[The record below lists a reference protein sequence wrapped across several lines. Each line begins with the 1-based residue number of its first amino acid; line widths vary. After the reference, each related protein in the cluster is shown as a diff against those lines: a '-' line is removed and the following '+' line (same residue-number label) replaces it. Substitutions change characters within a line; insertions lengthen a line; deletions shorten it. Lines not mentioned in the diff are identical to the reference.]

1 MDADGYI
8 LLGKDHGRNP
18 YWHFPQGGVIK
29 NESIER
35 ALAREVWEEVGLRPS
50 DYNIVARLPGLRYKY
65 PANHRKITRWV
76 GQEQTYF
83 LVRCKTGRPSTA
95 LHRGPEF
102 ANPKWVLLQA
112 VREEKC
118 HSSRTT
124 SWKCSP
130 NSKEKSLRTPS
141 LNSSE
146 SPQPPTAPLRKSAS
160 YGPLTLQH
168 KLLIR

>member
-50 DYNIVARLPGLRYKY
+50 DYTIVARLPGLRYKY

-83 LVRCKTGRPSTA
+83 LVRCKTSRPKTD
-95 LHRGPEF
+95 LHRSPEF
-102 ANPKWVLLQA
+102 AKIKWVLLQDIKL
-112 VREEKC
+112 EI
-118 HSSRTT
+118 
-124 SWKCSP
+124 P
-130 NSKEKSLRTPS
+130 
-141 LNSSE
+141 
-146 SPQPPTAPLRKSAS
+146 
-160 YGPLTLQH
+160 LQH
-168 KLLIR
+168 

>member
-76 GQEQTYF
+76 GQEQT
-83 LVRCKTGRPSTA
+83 LSLIHISEPTRP
-95 LHRGPEF
+95 
-102 ANPKWVLLQA
+102 
-112 VREEKC
+112 
-118 HSSRTT
+118 
-124 SWKCSP
+124 
-130 NSKEKSLRTPS
+130 
-141 LNSSE
+141 
-146 SPQPPTAPLRKSAS
+146 
-160 YGPLTLQH
+160 
-168 KLLIR
+168 

>member
-83 LVRCKTGRPSTA
+83 LVRCKTSRPKTD
-95 LHRGPEF
+95 LHRSPEF
-102 ANPKWVLLQA
+102 AKTKWVLLQDIKLEMFPKFKRKVIKDA
-112 VREEKC
+112 LTQFFGK
-118 HSSRTT
+118 
-124 SWKCSP
+124 
-130 NSKEKSLRTPS
+130 
-141 LNSSE
+141 
-146 SPQPPTAPLRKSAS
+146 PPTANRPSC
-160 YGPLTLQH
+160 
-168 KLLIR
+168 LLYTSPSPRDCS